1 LFYIKLEMIKLIQV
15 IIFIS
20 AFLGFG
26 QSNFLIGTDINNN
39 ATNITSYNSGTYL
52 NLGGSKTTSKVKGTP
67 YLFDDWNNISVVTTL
82 DDQKFKIVNLNY
94 DTKLDLFVAK
104 ISQDSVFMFKPNY
117 LKEVTIN
124 NRRFKK
130 YLNQETA
137 LFNYYEVI
145 ATNDDTEILKRNQKV
160 LRIGITNR
168 LTMEKE
174 SDYFILKEDYY
185 LNKNGNL
192 TELSIKKKNIL
203 KLFGDKS
210 QTVKKFIAD
219 NKLSIKEDVDL
230 RKIFNY
236 YESLM

>member
-1 LFYIKLEMIKLIQV
+1 MKKFIQF
-15 IIFIS
+15 IILIS
-20 AFLGFG
+20 ALWGYS
-26 QSNFLIGTDINNN
+26 QSNFLTGADINNSS
-39 ATNITSYNSGTYL
+39 ASITNYNSGTYL
-52 NLGGSKTTSKVKGTP
+52 KTGGSKTISKVKGTP

-94 DTKLDLFVAK
+94 DTKSDLFVAK

-145 ATNDDTEILKRNQKV
+145 AANDNTEILKRNQKV

-185 LNKNGNL
+185 LNKSGNL

-203 KLFGDKS
+203 KLFGNKS
-210 QTVKKFIAD
+210 QSVKKYISD

>member
-1 LFYIKLEMIKLIQV
+1 MTKIIQF

-20 AFLGFG
+20 VLTGYG
-26 QSNFLIGTDINNN
+26 QSNFLTGTDINNN
-39 ATNITSYNSGTYL
+39 ATNITSYNSGTYI
-52 NLGGSKTTSKVKGTP
+52 NIGNSKARSKVKGTP
-67 YLFDDWNNISVVTTL
+67 YLFESWNNISVITTQ
-82 DDQKFKIVNLNY
+82 DDQKFKIINLNY
-94 DTKLDLFVAK
+94 DTKSDLFVAK
-104 ISQDSVFMFKPNY
+104 ISQDSVFMFKPSY

-145 ATNDDTEILKRNQKV
+145 ATNDETEILKRNQKV

-168 LTMEKE
+168 LTMEKAN
-174 SDYFILKEDYY
+174 DYFILKEDYY
-185 LNKNGNL
+185 LNKDGNL

-203 KLFGDKS
+203 RLFGDRS
-210 QTVKKFIAD
+210 QTVNKFISN
-219 NKLSIKEDVDL
+219 NKLSIKEDADL

-236 YESLM
+236 YESLL

>member
-1 LFYIKLEMIKLIQV
+1 M
-15 IIFIS
+15 S
-20 AFLGFG
+20 ALAGYG
-26 QSNFLIGTDINNN
+26 QSNFLTGADINNSS
-39 ATNITSYNSGTYL
+39 ASITNYNSGTYVK
-52 NLGGSKTTSKVKGTP
+52 LGGSKTISKVKGTP
-67 YLFDDWNNISVVTTL
+67 YLFDDWNNTSVVTTL

-94 DTKLDLFVAK
+94 DTKSDLFVAK

-145 ATNDDTEILKRNQKV
+145 AANDDTEILKRNQKV

-185 LNKNGNL
+185 LNKSGNL
-192 TELSIKKKNIL
+192 TELSLRKKNVL
-203 KLFGDKS
+203 RLFGDKS
-210 QTVKKFIAD
+210 QMINKFISN
-219 NKLSIKEDVDL
+219 NKLSIRQEADL

>member
-1 LFYIKLEMIKLIQV
+1 MKKFIQF
-15 IIFIS
+15 IILIS
-20 AFLGFG
+20 ALSGFS
-26 QSNFLIGTDINNN
+26 QSNFLTGADINNSS
-39 ATNITSYNSGTYL
+39 ASITSYNSGTYL
-52 NLGGSKTTSKVKGTP
+52 KIGGSKTISKVKGTP

-94 DTKLDLFVAK
+94 DTKSDLFVAK

-145 ATNDDTEILKRNQKV
+145 AANDDTEILKRNQKV

-203 KLFGDKS
+203 KLFGNKS
-210 QTVKKFIAD
+210 QTVKKYISD
-219 NKLSIKEDVDL
+219 NKLSIKEDIDL